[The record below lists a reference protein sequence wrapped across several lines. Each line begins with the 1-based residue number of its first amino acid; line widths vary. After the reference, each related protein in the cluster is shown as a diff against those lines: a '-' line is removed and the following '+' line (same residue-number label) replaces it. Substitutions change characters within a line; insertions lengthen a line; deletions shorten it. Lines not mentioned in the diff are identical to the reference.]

1 METFSL
7 WSHVKEQYHP
17 NGFIWI
23 VLLYILYGLG
33 ILLEYRRAK
42 THSERFIPDIF
53 TAVAIIGMISYV
65 VPFVEVEKGFR

>member
-1 METFSL
+1 MDCSFI
-7 WSHVKEQYHP
+7 H
-17 NGFIWI
+17 FIWTR
-23 VLLYILYGLG
+23 